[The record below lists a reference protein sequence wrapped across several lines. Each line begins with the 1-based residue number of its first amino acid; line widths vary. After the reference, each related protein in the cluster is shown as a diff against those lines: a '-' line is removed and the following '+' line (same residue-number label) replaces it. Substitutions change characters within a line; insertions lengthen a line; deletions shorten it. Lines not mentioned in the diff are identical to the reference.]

1 MRIVISTTEP
11 VEEIAAEPE
20 TLRRF
25 AAVLDRAR
33 RAPAAEGRVLSGGRG
48 LLALPHVPDPTIPP
62 LTVVL
67 RPYSTS
73 TTPMGTT
80 P

>member
-1 MRIVISTTEP
+1 MRIVISTRELI
-11 VEEIAAEPE
+11 EEIAAEPE
-20 TLRRF
+20 TLLLF

-33 RAPAAEGRVLSGGRG
+33 HAPAAEGRVLGGGRG
-48 LLALPHVPDPTIPP
+48 LLALPHVTDPTIPR

-67 RPYSTS
+67 RPYST
-73 TTPMGTT
+73 TPMGTT